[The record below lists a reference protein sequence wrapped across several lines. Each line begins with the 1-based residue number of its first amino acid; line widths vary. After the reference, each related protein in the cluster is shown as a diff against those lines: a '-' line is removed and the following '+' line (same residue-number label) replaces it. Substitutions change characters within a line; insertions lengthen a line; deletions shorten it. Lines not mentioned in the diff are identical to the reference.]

1 MQRPRFP
8 SHMTGPVPRKVR
20 NPAPLPCLAL
30 PDGFQNPGSRV
41 PAFPSS
47 RHREDPL
54 SSTPTRWL
62 ESHTASQGRAGSR
75 HTCPHL
81 LTLSQGP
88 RAAAP
93 SPAEGC
99 AFAHTA
105 CFSQDALAVP
115 ELLLRHTE
123 SASAS
128 VLLHLLHTSRGAK
141 SASLAPY
148 AHPTHADGCPNCQ
161 PAFVRRV
168 KSSRQSSPLCHFS
181 GLRGC
186 PHYWD
191 GRTPQ
196 PALPTSLGSSS
207 AELCSPPC
215 LQDVSALSRNFADP
229 VTPGSPIPSTSTV
242 QLPGLA
248 GVSPPHPPSEA
259 GHGVTQCT

>member
-54 SSTPTRWL
+54 SSTPTWWL

-148 AHPTHADGCPNCQ
+148 AHPTPCRWLPKLSACVCQ
-161 PAFVRRV
+161 EGE
-168 KSSRQSSPLCHFS
+168 KL
-181 GLRGC
+181 
-186 PHYWD
+186 
-191 GRTPQ
+191 
-196 PALPTSLGSSS
+196 S
-207 AELCSPPC
+207 AELPTLPFLWPPR
-215 LQDVSALSRNFADP
+215 LPPLLGREDPSA
-229 VTPGSPIPSTSTV
+229 
-242 QLPGLA
+242 
-248 GVSPPHPPSEA
+248 SPPHLLREQLCRTVFSTLPPGRFCSIPKLR
-259 GHGVTQCT
+259 